1 MDPPPGPDVPVSSR
15 NLPPDIEEKP
25 HCQIGNILG
34 VNVAGGGHCDPAA
47 AALGEV
53 NVVEAG
59 AGGDN
64 EAEIRQHAHQ
74 IGGDGDAAGG
84 EDGTSRLGMSE
95 DELVEGERGFP
106 GLE

>member
-1 MDPPPGPDVPVSSR
+1 M
-15 NLPPDIEEKP
+15 
-25 HCQIGNILG
+25 
-34 VNVAGGGHCDPAA
+34 
-47 AALGEV
+47 
-53 NVVEAG
+53 VEAG